1 MPVATVV
8 QSAHTFSRPGND
20 VRDTR
25 RDLLLAARAPER
37 PRRAGTADSPDEPLT
52 VTVRLAARRPAD
64 GPVQVEPGVLATS
77 TMGSGHDLI
86 VAGSNPDLGVGRR
99 ST

>member
-8 QSAHTFSRPGND
+8 QAAHPLRRPGND
-20 VRDTR
+20 VRNTR
-25 RDLLLAARAPER
+25 RDLLLAAGTPER
-37 PRRAGTADSPDEPLT
+37 PRRAGTADPPDEPFT

-64 GPVQVEPGVLATS
+64 GPVQVEPGVLVTS
-77 TMGSGHDLI
+77 AMGSGHDLI
-86 VAGSNPDLGVGRR
+86 VAGSNPYPGIVRR